1 MAART
6 SCTVVTYWRRLRSVA
21 PPYANVDARGAD
33 GADGAHSLS
42 FSLTHTQTVR
52 SPLVRFSTREGDKT
66 YTLLAVDADAPDPVA
81 RRLRERCHWLV
92 YGTRA
97 LSLACV
103 RIT

>member
-6 SCTVVTYWRRLRSVA
+6 SCTVATYWRRPRSVT

-33 GADGAHSLS
+33 GAHSLS
-42 FSLTHTQTVR
+42 FSLSHTQTVR
-52 SPLVRFSTREGDKT
+52 SPLVRFNTREGDKT